1 MKYKRVLIKLSGEA
15 LMGENKSSKVLDKDV
30 LFEIANQIKVLSDEG
45 VEIGIVIGG
54 GNIFRGKYNEEL
66 SIKRAPADYM
76 GMVATI
82 FNSLAFK
89 AVLDSIGVENV
100 VMSAININQVCE
112 PYYYLKALSHLN
124 KKKVVIFAGGTG
136 NPYFSTDTA
145 TALRASEIGA
155 DIILMAKNGVDG
167 VYNKDPRKYNDAV
180 KYDSITYDEILFN
193 KLEVVD
199 LNAITLCQSNKI
211 NLIIFNMDEKN
222 AIIDVVKGKKI
233 GTFVGEEKEN
243 G

>member
-1 MKYKRVLIKLSGEA
+1 
-15 LMGENKSSKVLDKDV
+15 MGENKSSKVLDKTVIFD
-30 LFEIANQIKVLSDEG
+30 IANQIKTLADSG
-45 VEIGIVIGG
+45 LEIGIVIGG
-54 GNIFRGKYNEEL
+54 GNIFRGKYCEEL

-89 AVLDSIGVENV
+89 AVLDAIGVDNV

-112 PYYYLKALSHLN
+112 PYYHLKALRHLE

-145 TALRASEIGA
+145 SALRASEIGA
-155 DIILMAKNGVDG
+155 EVILMAKNGVDG
-167 VYNKDPRKYNDAV
+167 VYDKDPRKYEDATM
-180 KYDSITYDEILFN
+180 YDNISFDEVLRQ

-199 LNAITLCQSNKI
+199 LNAINLCQSNKI
-211 NLIIFNMDEKN
+211 NLIIFNMDRKN
-222 AIIDVVKGKKI
+222 AIIDVVKGEKI
-233 GTFVGEEKEN
+233 GTFVGEE
-243 G
+243 

>member
-1 MKYKRVLIKLSGEA
+1 
-15 LMGENKSSKVLDKDV
+15 MGENKSSKVLDKTVIFD
-30 LFEIANQIKVLSDEG
+30 IANQIKTLADSG
-45 VEIGIVIGG
+45 LEIGIVIGG
-54 GNIFRGKYNEEL
+54 GNIFRGKYCEEL

-89 AVLDSIGVENV
+89 AVLDAIGVDNV

-112 PYYYLKALSHLN
+112 PYYHLKALRHLE

-145 TALRASEIGA
+145 SALRASEIGA
-155 DIILMAKNGVDG
+155 EVILMAKNGVDG
-167 VYNKDPRKYNDAV
+167 VYDKDPRKYEDATM
-180 KYDSITYDEILFN
+180 YDNISFDEVLRQ

-199 LNAITLCQSNKI
+199 LNAINLCQSNKI
-211 NLIIFNMDEKN
+211 NLIIFNMDKKN
-222 AIIDVVKGKKI
+222 AIIDVVKGEKI
-233 GTFVGEEKEN
+233 GTFVGEE
-243 G
+243 

>member
-1 MKYKRVLIKLSGEA
+1 MKYNRVLVKLSGEA
-15 LMGENKSSKVLDKDV
+15 MMGANKSSKVLDKDV
-30 LFEIANQIKVLSDEG
+30 MFEIGNQIKELKNKG

-54 GNIFRGKYNEEL
+54 GNIFRGKYCEEL

-89 AVLDSIGVENV
+89 AVLDALDVDNV

-112 PYYYLKALSHLN
+112 PYYHLKALKHL
-124 KKKVVIFAGGTG
+124 KDKKVVIFAGGTG

-145 TALRASEIGA
+145 AALRASEIGA
-155 DIILMAKNGVDG
+155 DVILMAKNGVDG
-167 VYNKDPRKYNDAV
+167 VYNKDPRKYSDAIMYE
-180 KYDSITYDEILFN
+180 KITFDEVLQE

-199 LNAITLCQSNKI
+199 LNAINLCQSNKI
-211 NLIIFNMDEKN
+211 NLIIFNMDKKN
-222 AIIDVVKGKKI
+222 AIIDVVKGDKI
-233 GTFVGEEKEN
+233 GTFVGEE
-243 G
+243 

>member
-1 MKYKRVLIKLSGEA
+1 MKYKRVLVKLSGEA
-15 LMGENKSSKVLDKDV
+15 MMGQNKSSKVLDKDV
-30 LFEIANQIKVLSDEG
+30 MFEIGKQIKELKDSG
-45 VEIGIVIGG
+45 VEVGIVIGG
-54 GNIFRGKYNEEL
+54 GNIFRGKYCEEL

-89 AVLDSIGVENV
+89 AVLDALDVENV

-112 PYYYLKALSHLN
+112 PYYHLKALSHLQ

-145 TALRASEIGA
+145 AALRASEIGA
-155 DIILMAKNGVDG
+155 DVILMAKNGVAG
-167 VYNKDPRKYNDAV
+167 VYNKDPRKYSDATMFD
-180 KYDSITYDEILFN
+180 KITFDEVLQK

-199 LNAITLCQSNKI
+199 LNAINLCQSNKI
-211 NLIIFNMDEKN
+211 NLIIFNMDKKN

-233 GTFVGEEKEN
+233 GTFVGEE
-243 G
+243 

>member
-1 MKYKRVLIKLSGEA
+1 MKYKRVLVKLSGEA
-15 LMGENKSSKVLDKDV
+15 MMGQNKSSKVLDKDV
-30 LFEIANQIKVLSDEG
+30 MFEIGKQIKELKDSG
-45 VEIGIVIGG
+45 VEVGIVIGG
-54 GNIFRGKYNEEL
+54 GNIFRGKYCEEL

-89 AVLDSIGVENV
+89 AVLDALEVENV

-112 PYYYLKALSHLN
+112 PYYHLKALRHLQ

-145 TALRASEIGA
+145 AALRASEIGA
-155 DIILMAKNGVDG
+155 DVILMAKNGVDG
-167 VYNKDPRKYNDAV
+167 VYNKDPRKYSDATMFD
-180 KYDSITYDEILFN
+180 KITFDEVLQK

-199 LNAITLCQSNKI
+199 LNAINLCQSNKI
-211 NLIIFNMDEKN
+211 NLIIFNMDKKN

-233 GTFVGEEKEN
+233 GTFVGEE
-243 G
+243 

>member
-1 MKYKRVLIKLSGEA
+1 MKYNRVLIKLSGEA
-15 LMGENKSSKVLDKDV
+15 MMGQNKSSKVLDKDV
-30 LFEIANQIKVLSDEG
+30 MFEIGKQIKELKELG
-45 VEIGIVIGG
+45 TEIGIVIGG
-54 GNIFRGKYNEEL
+54 GNIFRGKYCEEL

-89 AVLDSIGVENV
+89 AVLDALDVENV

-112 PYYYLKALSHLN
+112 PYYHLKALSHLQ

-145 TALRASEIGA
+145 AALRASEIGA
-155 DIILMAKNGVDG
+155 DVILMAKNGVDG
-167 VYNKDPRKYNDAV
+167 VYNKDPRKYSDAIMYT
-180 KYDSITYDEILFN
+180 KISFDEVLQE

-199 LNAITLCQSNKI
+199 LNAINLCQSNKI
-211 NLIIFNMDEKN
+211 NLIIFNMDKKN
-222 AIIDVVKGKKI
+222 AIIDVVKGEKI
-233 GTFVGEEKEN
+233 GTFVGEE
-243 G
+243 

>member
-1 MKYKRVLIKLSGEA
+1 MKYKRVLVKLSGEA
-15 LMGENKSSKVLDKDV
+15 MMGQNKSSKVLDKDV
-30 LFEIANQIKVLSDEG
+30 MFEIGKQIKELKDSG
-45 VEIGIVIGG
+45 VEVGIVIGG
-54 GNIFRGKYNEEL
+54 GNIFRGKYCEEL

-89 AVLDSIGVENV
+89 AVLDALEVENV

-112 PYYYLKALSHLN
+112 PYYHLKALSHLQ

-145 TALRASEIGA
+145 AALRASEIGA
-155 DIILMAKNGVDG
+155 DVILMAKNGVDG
-167 VYNKDPRKYNDAV
+167 VYNKDPRKYSDATMFD
-180 KYDSITYDEILFN
+180 KITFDEVLQK

-199 LNAITLCQSNKI
+199 LNAINLCQSNKI
-211 NLIIFNMDEKN
+211 NLIIFNMDKKN

-233 GTFVGEEKEN
+233 GTFVGEE
-243 G
+243 

>member
-1 MKYKRVLIKLSGEA
+1 MKYKRVLVKLSGEA
-15 LMGENKSSKVLDKDV
+15 MMGQNKSSKVLDKDV
-30 LFEIANQIKVLSDEG
+30 MFEIGKQIKELKDSG
-45 VEIGIVIGG
+45 VEVGIVIGG
-54 GNIFRGKYNEEL
+54 GNIFRGKYCEEL

-89 AVLDSIGVENV
+89 AVLDALDVENV

-112 PYYYLKALSHLN
+112 PYYHLKALSHLQ

-145 TALRASEIGA
+145 AALRASEIGA
-155 DIILMAKNGVDG
+155 DVILMAKNGVDG
-167 VYNKDPRKYNDAV
+167 VYNKDPRKYSDATMFD
-180 KYDSITYDEILFN
+180 KITFDEVLQK

-199 LNAITLCQSNKI
+199 LNAINLCQSNKI
-211 NLIIFNMDEKN
+211 NLIIFNMDKKN

-233 GTFVGEEKEN
+233 GTFVGEE
-243 G
+243 

>member
-1 MKYKRVLIKLSGEA
+1 MKYNRVLIKLSGEA
-15 LMGENKSSKVLDKDV
+15 LMGENKSSKVLDKTVMFD
-30 LFEIANQIKVLSDEG
+30 IANQIKTLADSG
-45 VEIGIVIGG
+45 LEIGIVIGG
-54 GNIFRGKYNEEL
+54 GNIFRGKYCEEL

-89 AVLDSIGVENV
+89 AVLDAIGVDNV

-112 PYYYLKALSHLN
+112 PYYHLKALRHLE

-145 TALRASEIGA
+145 SALRASEIGA
-155 DIILMAKNGVDG
+155 EVILMAKNGVDG
-167 VYNKDPRKYNDAV
+167 VYDKDPRKYEDATM
-180 KYDSITYDEILFN
+180 YDNISFDEVLRQ

-199 LNAITLCQSNKI
+199 LNAINLCQSNKI
-211 NLIIFNMDEKN
+211 NLIIFNMDRKN
-222 AIIDVVKGKKI
+222 AIIDVVKGEKI
-233 GTFVGEEKEN
+233 GTFVGEE
-243 G
+243 

>member
-1 MKYKRVLIKLSGEA
+1 MKYNRVLVKLSGEA
-15 LMGENKSSKVLDKDV
+15 MMGQNKSSKVLDKDV
-30 LFEIANQIKVLSDEG
+30 MFEIGNQIKELNNKG

-54 GNIFRGKYNEEL
+54 GNIFRGKYCEEL

-89 AVLDSIGVENV
+89 AVLDALGVDNV

-112 PYYYLKALSHLN
+112 PYYYLKALKHLSN
-124 KKKVVIFAGGTG
+124 KKVVIFAGGTG

-145 TALRASEIGA
+145 AALRASEINA

-167 VYNKDPRKYNDAV
+167 VYNKDPRKYSDATM
-180 KYDSITYDEILFN
+180 YDSISFDEVLQK

-199 LNAITLCQSNKI
+199 LNAINLCQSNKI
-211 NLIIFNMDEKN
+211 NLIIFNMDKKN
-222 AIIDVVKGKKI
+222 AIIDVVKGEKL
-233 GTFVGEEKEN
+233 GTFVGEE
-243 G
+243 

>member
-1 MKYKRVLIKLSGEA
+1 MKYNRVLIKLSGEA
-15 LMGENKSSKVLDKDV
+15 LMGKEKSSKVLDKDV
-30 LFEIANQIKVLSDEG
+30 MYSIANQIKSLTDEG

-89 AVLDSIGVENV
+89 AVLDSIGVSNV

-112 PYYYLKALSHLN
+112 PYYYLKALKHLDD
-124 KKKVVIFAGGTG
+124 KKVVIFAGGTG

-145 TALRASEIGA
+145 TALRASEINA

-167 VYNKDPRKYNDAV
+167 VYNKDPRKFDDAV
-180 KYDSITYDEILFN
+180 KYENMSYDEFLFN

-199 LNAITLCQSNKI
+199 LNAITLCQNNKI
-211 NLIIFNMDEKN
+211 NLIIFNMDEKD
-222 AIIDVVKGKKI
+222 AIINVVKGQKI
-233 GTFVGEEKEN
+233 GTFVGEE
-243 G
+243 

>member
-15 LMGENKSSKVLDKDV
+15 LMGKNENSKVLDRSV
-30 LFEIANQIKVLSDEG
+30 MFEVANQIKFLSKQD

-54 GNIFRGKYNEEL
+54 GNIFRGKYCDEL

-89 AVLDSIGVENV
+89 AVLDSLNIPNV
-100 VMSAININQVCE
+100 VMSAININQICE
-112 PYYYLKALSHLN
+112 PYYHLKALKHLDN
-124 KKKVVIFAGGTG
+124 KKVVIFAGGTG

-145 TALRASEIGA
+145 AALRASEIGA
-155 DIILMAKNGVDG
+155 EVVLMAKNGVDG
-167 VYNKDPRKYNDAV
+167 VYDKDPKEYGDAV
-180 KYDSITYDEILFN
+180 MYDSISYDEILTK
-193 KLEVVD
+193 KLKVID

-211 NLIIFNMDEKN
+211 NLIVFNMDKKD
-222 AIIDVVKGKKI
+222 AIIDVVKGAKL
-233 GTFVGEEKEN
+233 GTFVGEDKEN

>member
-1 MKYKRVLIKLSGEA
+1 MKYNRVLIKLSGEA
-15 LMGENKSSKVLDKDV
+15 LMGENKSSKVLDKNV
-30 LFEIANQIKVLSDEG
+30 LFEIANQIKVLADDG

-54 GNIFRGKYNEEL
+54 GNIFRGKYCDEL

-89 AVLDSIGVENV
+89 AVLDALGVDNV

-112 PYYYLKALSHLN
+112 PYYHLKALRHLE

-145 TALRASEIGA
+145 SALRASEIGA
-155 DIILMAKNGVDG
+155 EVILMAKNGVDG
-167 VYNKDPRKYNDAV
+167 VYNKDPRKYDDAV
-180 KYDSITYDEILFN
+180 MYDSITFDEVLRQ

-199 LNAITLCQSNKI
+199 LNAINLCQSNKI
-211 NLIIFNMDEKN
+211 NLIIFNMDRKN
-222 AIIDVVKGKKI
+222 AIIDVVKGEKL
-233 GTFVGEEKEN
+233 GTFVGEE
-243 G
+243 

>member
-1 MKYKRVLIKLSGEA
+1 MKYKRVLVKLSGEA
-15 LMGENKSSKVLDKDV
+15 MMGQNKSSKVLDKDV
-30 LFEIANQIKVLSDEG
+30 MFEVGKQIKELKDSG
-45 VEIGIVIGG
+45 VEVGIVIGG
-54 GNIFRGKYNEEL
+54 GNIFRGKYCEEL

-89 AVLDSIGVENV
+89 AVLDALEVENV
-100 VMSAININQVCE
+100 VMSAIYINQVCE
-112 PYYYLKALSHLN
+112 PYYHLKALRHLQ

-145 TALRASEIGA
+145 AALRASEIGA
-155 DIILMAKNGVDG
+155 DVILMAKNGVDG
-167 VYNKDPRKYNDAV
+167 VYNKDPRKYSDATMFD
-180 KYDSITYDEILFN
+180 KITFDEVLQK

-199 LNAITLCQSNKI
+199 LNAINLCQSNKI
-211 NLIIFNMDEKN
+211 NLIIFNMDKKN

-233 GTFVGEEKEN
+233 GTFVGEE
-243 G
+243 

>member
-15 LMGENKSSKVLDKDV
+15 LMGENKSSKVLDRNV
-30 LFEIANQIKVLSDEG
+30 MYEVANQIKTLWNEG
-45 VEIGIVIGG
+45 LEIGIVIGG
-54 GNIFRGKYNEEL
+54 GNIFRGKYCDEL

-100 VMSAININQVCE
+100 VISALNINQVCE
-112 PYYYLKALSHLN
+112 PYYHLQALSHLN
-124 KKKVVIFAGGTG
+124 KKRVVIFAGGTG

-145 TALRASEIGA
+145 SALRASEIGA
-155 DIILMAKNGVDG
+155 EVILMAKNGVDG
-167 VYNKDPRKYNDAV
+167 VYDRDPRKYSDATM
-180 KYDSITYDEILFN
+180 YDSITYDEVLSK

-199 LNAITLCQSNKI
+199 LNAINLCQSNKI
-211 NLIIFNMDEKN
+211 NLIIFNMDKKD
-222 AIIDVVKGKKI
+222 AIIDVVKGEKI
-233 GTFVGEEKEN
+233 GTFVGEE
-243 G
+243 

>member
-15 LMGENKSSKVLDKDV
+15 LMGENKSSKVLDRDV
-30 LFEIANQIKVLSDEG
+30 LFEIANQIKVLADSG
-45 VEIGIVIGG
+45 IEIGIVIGG

-89 AVLDSIGVENV
+89 AVLDSLNVENV

-112 PYYYLKALSHLN
+112 PYYYLKALSHLS

-167 VYNKDPRKYNDAV
+167 VYNKDPRKYSDAT
-180 KYDSITYDEILFN
+180 KYDTITYDEILFN

-222 AIIDVVKGKKI
+222 AIIDVVKGKKL